1 MTYVL
6 EISNGEDTETERYD
20 SEYEAALCLAEAL
33 ESILACSDNPFHR
46 GGTVI
51 SLRQSGETI
60 LEYRVPLD

>member
-1 MTYVL
+1 MTYLV
-6 EISNGEDTETERYD
+6 EISNGEQTETERYD

-33 ESILACSDNPFHR
+33 EHILACTDNPFHR

-51 SLRQSGETI
+51 SLRRNGETV